1 MTLTAYQH
9 KVEFMKVL
17 PLTLTPKT
25 AISARM
31 RASLESWYGL
41 QNALTDHRGKN
52 MTQQQ
57 AADRLQVTQPAVS
70 AFENNNDDAKISTL
84 ISYAAAIG
92 LEIEFSVKKADYPD
106 LPEA

>member
-1 MTLTAYQH
+1 LTLTADQH
-9 KVEFMKVL
+9 KVDFMNAL
-17 PLTLTPKT
+17 PLNLTPKT

-92 LEIEFSVKKADYPD
+92 LEIEFSVRKADYPD
-106 LPEA
+106 LPKA